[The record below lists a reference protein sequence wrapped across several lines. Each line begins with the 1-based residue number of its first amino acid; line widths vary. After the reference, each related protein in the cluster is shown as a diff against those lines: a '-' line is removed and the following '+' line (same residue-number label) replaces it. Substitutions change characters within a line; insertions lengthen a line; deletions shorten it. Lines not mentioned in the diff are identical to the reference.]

1 MYPKFRIIFVLA
13 FGVLVS
19 MATFVWAAP
28 IPGWLPSA
36 TVVSPA
42 DTPTTYH
49 IRDMDGR
56 MLTVEVP
63 SLGSPDVRLS
73 DPRQGTVMATVMA
86 IDGQTNQARVRTQ
99 EGQTLVLNLSPEA
112 VMGMRVGDRFTL
124 SIAQRL
130 RQ

>member
-1 MYPKFRIIFVLA
+1 
-13 FGVLVS
+13 
-19 MATFVWAAP
+19 
-28 IPGWLPSA
+28 
-36 TVVSPA
+36 
-42 DTPTTYH
+42 
-49 IRDMDGR
+49 
-56 MLTVEVP
+56 
-63 SLGSPDVRLS
+63 
-73 DPRQGTVMATVMA
+73 MATVMA